1 MQMRTIEIVVGAFM
15 LAGFISLAILAV
27 RVSGFSVGAQSNT
40 YSIYAKFDNIGGLVV
55 RSKVTVAGVII
66 GHVSRIT
73 LDDKTFEAVVKM
85 DIDSDVNNL
94 SKDTTAAILTEGFL
108 GGKYVGLTV
117 GADTQVLKDGD
128 WITDTQSAMV
138 LEDLIG
144 QFLLK
149 FSGSNK

>member
-15 LAGFISLAILAV
+15 FAGLISLAILAI
-27 RVSGFSVGAQSNT
+27 RVSGFSVGTESNT
-40 YSIYAKFDNIGGLVV
+40 YSIYARFENIGGLVV

-73 LDDKTFEAVVKM
+73 LDDKTFTAVVRM
-85 DIDSDVNNL
+85 DIDSDVKNL

-108 GGKYVGLTV
+108 GGKYIGLTI
-117 GADTQVLKDGD
+117 GADDRMLKDGD
-128 WITDTQSAMV
+128 YITDTQSALV

-144 QFLLK
+144 KFLLK
-149 FSGSNK
+149 FTSSK